1 MAEQTKRAAQE
12 AVRAARKAQ
21 SKAERAAATARAE
34 AEEARRTAETA
45 TKRAAADVDAKLDD
59 ADARVDRLTREL
71 VAADERAV
79 AQRVA
84 LETAQRRVAKET
96 NRADAAAKTAARR
109 TGELEDAREEI
120 ATLRAAVRLAGGGA
134 AEEREASR
142 PEERE
147 ASRRVDRVSHGGDA
161 NAARA
166 ETERPGGDVF
176 PKASARRVVSKTAV
190 GAWNTAHPPSLRLR
204 LRVAVPFPGAART
217 LRGRGRKRR
226 RTRSGRVVPGSAG
239 ARLGVPVPPGVG
251 EVVRLF
257 RERVGTHAIGARRGD
272 GERDGVVGGYQAGT
286 RGGRVVG
293 GVDAIVVADAVGAL
307 GRRRVVS
314 RMVSETG
321 KRERGE
327 GLRCW

>member
-1 MAEQTKRAAQE
+1 M
-12 AVRAARKAQ
+12 
-21 SKAERAAATARAE
+21 
-34 AEEARRTAETA
+34 AETA

-96 NRADAAAKTAARR
+96 NRAGAAARR
-109 TGELEDAREEI
+109 RRRDEPGNSKTRGRKSRRYAPPFDSREEARRRNAKRRNAKRRVAWTASLAA
-120 ATLRAAVRLAGGGA
+120 ATRTRRARRRNAPRRRRLPESLRATRRL
-134 AEEREASR
+134 EN
-142 PEERE
+142 
-147 ASRRVDRVSHGGDA
+147 RRRCVEH
-161 NAARA
+161 RA
-166 ETERPGGDVF
+166 
-176 PKASARRVVSKTAV
+176 
-190 GAWNTAHPPSLRLR
+190 PPSLRLR
-204 LRVAVPFPGAART
+204 LRVAVPFPGATRT
-217 LRGRGRKRR
+217 LR
-226 RTRSGRVVPGSAG
+226 RTRTKKTSNAVG
-239 ARLGVPVPPGVG
+239 ARRGPDPPARDWGPCPSRVG

>member
-12 AVRAARKAQ
+12 AVRAARKEQ

-142 PEERE
+142 
-147 ASRRVDRVSHGGDA
+147 RVDRVSYGGDA

-166 ETERPGGDVF
+166 DITPAATSSRKPPHGASSRKPPSVSGK
-176 PKASARRVVSKTAV
+176 PRTPRASASASASPFHSPARRGHFGDEDEKTSNAV
-190 GAWNTAHPPSLRLR
+190 GA
-204 LRVAVPFPGAART
+204 
-217 LRGRGRKRR
+217 R
-226 RTRSGRVVPGSAG
+226 RTGSAG
-239 ARLGVPVPPGVG
+239 ARLGVPPGVG

-321 KRERGE
+321 GRERGE